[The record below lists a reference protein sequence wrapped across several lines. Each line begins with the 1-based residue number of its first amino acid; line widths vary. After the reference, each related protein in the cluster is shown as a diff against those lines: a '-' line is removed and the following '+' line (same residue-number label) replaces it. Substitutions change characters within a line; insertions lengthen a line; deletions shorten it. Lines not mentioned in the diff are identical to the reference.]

1 MEKQKEQMD
10 LESSNKL
17 IAEFMKLKQVK
28 WYSPISD
35 KYTLV
40 WVNENFMEDFTHVND
55 YSETSLFDWG
65 NSLPQSEYLYYHSSW
80 DWLMPVIRKIIKDIG
95 VKTIDEC
102 TPEEWFQNTRI
113 CQMYIGIDIELAFY
127 YVVEYIKWHNKNKL
141 G

>member
-1 MEKQKEQMD
+1 MEQTIIED
-10 LESSNKL
+10 SRL
-17 IAEFMKLKQVK
+17 IAEYIGGRQ
-28 WYSPISD
+28 
-35 KYTLV
+35 
-40 WVNENFMEDFTHVND
+40 EEHGD
-55 YSETSLFDWG
+55 YEMYGIIESIDDGPDEKHFFLPSEMLF
-65 NSLPQSEYLYYHSSW
+65 LSSW

-127 YVVEYIKWHNKNKL
+127 YVVEYIKWYNKNKL